1 MMQKTI
7 QIFLFLLLITNQH
20 SIYAANT
27 VSACTTS
34 EKNFQSQFDQ
44 LEKKYEKF
52 SSEPFIKGNKP
63 YYKTGSHKKI
73 VYLLHGFIGSP
84 FEMKPIANLMFKE
97 GYTVINDLIP
107 GHGISGTIS
116 NHFDEKTWRLHF
128 KKTIQ
133 DLRACA
139 IENQTEINLVGF
151 STGAL
156 LIHDYLIENPDFKPQ
171 SVILFSPFYKADLA
185 FLAWIKDIASWLT
198 PTVAVAPL
206 YAISRYQDIQVAVK
220 DTAHYMQ
227 NIPLDTATVIQK
239 LGTEVYNKSD
249 LNSDIPTLLFVSEND
264 QVLNSDVTLE
274 KTKKD
279 FKNLTVVLFPKK
291 LKIPHHLM
299 VESVSTVAEKTWTQ
313 SADFILSHSL
323 TKK

>member
-1 MMQKTI
+1 MLST
-7 QIFLFLLLITNQH
+7 LFLVLILIQSH
-20 SIYAANT
+20 VFAANS
-27 VSACTTS
+27 VSACATS
-34 EKNFQSQFDQ
+34 EKNFQTHFDQ
-44 LEKKYEKF
+44 LEKKYETY
-52 SSEPFIKGNKP
+52 SSETFLKDNKP
-63 YYKTGSHKKI
+63 YYKTGAQKKI

-84 FEMKPIANLMFKE
+84 YEMKPVANLLFKE
-97 GYTVINDLIP
+97 GYTVVNDLIP
-107 GHGISGTIS
+107 GHGMSGTIS
-116 NHFDEKTWRLHF
+116 NHFDEKTWRLHV

-139 IENQTEINLVGF
+139 TENQTEINLVGF

-156 LIHDYLIENPDFKPQ
+156 LIHDYIIENPDFKPQ
-171 SVILFSPFYKADLA
+171 SVVLFSPFYKAHLA
-185 FLAWIKDIASWLT
+185 FLTWIKDIASWVT

-220 DTAHYMQ
+220 DTTHYMQ

-249 LNSDIPTLLFVSEND
+249 INSEIPALLFVSEND

-279 FKNLTVVLFPKK
+279 FKNLIVVLFAKK
-291 LKIPHHLM
+291 QKIPHHLM
-299 VESVSTVAEKTWTQ
+299 VETVSPVAEKTWTQ
-313 SADFILSHSL
+313 AAEFILNNSA